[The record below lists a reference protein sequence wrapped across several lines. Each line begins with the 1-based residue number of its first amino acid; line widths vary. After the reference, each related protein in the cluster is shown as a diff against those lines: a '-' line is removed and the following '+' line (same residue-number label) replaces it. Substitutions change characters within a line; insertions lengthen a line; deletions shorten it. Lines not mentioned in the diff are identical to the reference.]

1 MNFSSAGKTAAGTL
15 AGGFMVI
22 SLAFLLRPAMFY
34 ELVKNKKTML
44 WINDVILIFL
54 RIGIAVVLSYIGF
67 RRNVRYDFTRNKM
80 YSISDQTIQILRT
93 LQKDV
98 VITAFYPKNT
108 HEEQMVRELL
118 DEYKRQTDRLQYR
131 MVDPFRDPMT
141 VKAMNVG
148 APGTIVFQC
157 DASRKDVLGTDIFE
171 RPTSNDPTAK
181 PKFKGEQIFTSTIIN
196 VTSGI
201 KRKINFVT
209 GHKEASLSGYSSR
222 DIAALNELLVRE
234 NFEVGELNLVNQNID
249 SDTSL
254 LAIISPQRDFLDSE
268 IDKIRS
274 YVKGRNSHL
283 LIALDPMSE
292 TSNLEEFMLQEFG
305 VMANNDIVVDP
316 RGLQRQYW
324 TVSPEYTS
332 HKALAPLRQSNLISI
347 MFHCRS
353 LNVEGREGYSATEV
367 LNTIEGAWAKRGIES
382 AAQLDVAFEEGKDA
396 RGPLKLAVAVEDYKN
411 ASGSKILIFGDS
423 DFISNSYISFGG
435 NKDLCIN
442 LINWML
448 GQEQLIS
455 IRPRIVEI
463 PQIVLDKDAAGHIF
477 TVAVILS
484 PILIVVL
491 GFVVFLYRR
500 RVA

>member
-1 MNFSSAGKTAAGTL
+1 
-15 AGGFMVI
+15 
-22 SLAFLLRPAMFY
+22 
-34 ELVKNKKTML
+34 
-44 WINDVILIFL
+44 
-54 RIGIAVVLSYIGF
+54 
-67 RRNVRYDFTRNKM
+67 
-80 YSISDQTIQILRT
+80 
-93 LQKDV
+93 
-98 VITAFYPKNT
+98 
-108 HEEQMVRELL
+108 
-118 DEYKRQTDRLQYR
+118 
-131 MVDPFRDPMT
+131 
-141 VKAMNVG
+141 
-148 APGTIVFQC
+148 
-157 DASRKDVLGTDIFE
+157 VLGTDIFE
-171 RPTSNDPTAK
+171 RPSSNDPTAK

-201 KRKINFVT
+201 KRKINFVA
-209 GHKEASLSGYSSR
+209 GHKEASLSGYSNR

-234 NFEVGELNLVNQNID
+234 NFEVGEVNLVNEDID
-249 SDTSL
+249 PDTSL
-254 LAIISPQRDFLDSE
+254 LAIISPQRDYLDSE
-268 IDKIRS
+268 IAKIRS
-274 YVKGRNSHL
+274 YVKGRNTHL
-283 LIALDPMSE
+283 LIALDPMSD

-353 LNVEGREGYSATEV
+353 LNVEGREGYTATEV

-455 IRPRIVEI
+455 IRPKIVEI

-491 GFVVFLYRR
+491 GFGVFLYRR